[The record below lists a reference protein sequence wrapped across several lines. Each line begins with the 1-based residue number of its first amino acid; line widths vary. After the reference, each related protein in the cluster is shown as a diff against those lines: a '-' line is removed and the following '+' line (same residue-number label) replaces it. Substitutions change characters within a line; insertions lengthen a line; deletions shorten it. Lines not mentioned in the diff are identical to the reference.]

1 MYPSGLF
8 STASGILDIVAAA
21 RYASVEEPMLLTVLV
36 ALLIIGIDCLAY
48 AFFHHL
54 YGDKRNTLARQL
66 AALKGINS
74 AFPRR

>member
-1 MYPSGLF
+1 MMTYFGRAP
-8 STASGILDIVAAA
+8 
-21 RYASVEEPMLLTVLV
+21 VEEPMLFTVFL

-54 YGDKRNTLARQL
+54 YGDKRDTLARQL
-66 AALKGINS
+66 AALREINS

>member
-1 MYPSGLF
+1 
-8 STASGILDIVAAA
+8 
-21 RYASVEEPMLLTVLV
+21 MLLTVLV